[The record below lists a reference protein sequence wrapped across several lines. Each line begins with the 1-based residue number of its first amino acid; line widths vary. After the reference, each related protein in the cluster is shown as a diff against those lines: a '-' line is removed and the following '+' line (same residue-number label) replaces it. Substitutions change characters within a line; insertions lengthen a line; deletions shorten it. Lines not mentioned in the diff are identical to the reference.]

1 MARSRF
7 ENLDEQK
14 RERILREAGEEFAEK
29 GYAQAS
35 LNAIIERAGISKGSL
50 YYYFENKEDVFDTV
64 VDAAVE
70 QLAGPLSG
78 IDLEELDEETFWSEL
93 QEATLRL
100 MAFLDD
106 HRWYVQLAR
115 ALYRIRDTSGG
126 DGPTNRVWE
135 MSRRLA
141 RSFLERGREVGAVR
155 DDMDLE
161 LMVEMSMSVGES
173 VDRWVLERFDEM
185 ERDELEDLTVQIMG
199 MYKRMLAPKQRLGE
213 EEL

>member
-115 ALYRIRDTSGG
+115 GLYRIRDTSGG

-185 ERDELEDLTVQIMG
+185 DSDELEDLTVQIMG
-199 MYKRMLAPKQRLGE
+199 MYKRMLAPRQRLSE